1 MFQKLV
7 TQQRLTSL
15 HYLGTL
21 LLVIGMPSS
30 KVLMSLGTMVLA
42 LVFVLG
48 FQLRTTITSFRANKL
63 LVPLLAFVF
72 IHLISLVWTSNFTYA
87 ADDLRIKVPLLL
99 LPIFYTVRPIQKANI
114 QTIFLGLFVLTVVA
128 ISGYNFLAYQGI
140 IGNYTYIDFRE
151 MSLFGSHIRF
161 GLMVAFAA
169 GICLIRFYK
178 TRWSIIAIVLFCWLS
193 YYTYYSQVVSGFIA
207 WLIVVFSIGFYT
219 IYKKSKTTAFLS
231 IILLLITVISFSS
244 FFVLK
249 STQISPAK
257 KQHYP
262 TQTSRGNHYFHDTLS
277 EKNKHGDPIMVNICE
292 VELREE
298 WSKVSKISYDGQD
311 LKHQFLKNT
320 LIRFMDS
327 KNLKKDGE
335 HFKQLSKSDIKAIE
349 KGIADVND
357 QKIGLL
363 SRLNGLN
370 YQLTNSSDPNGHSLL
385 QRIEYW
391 KTAIQIIQN
400 NWLIGVGVG
409 DVQNAFDKQYK
420 INHTLLTK
428 NNQLR
433 AHNSY
438 LTSWISFGILG
449 IGLFCW
455 MIIYFL
461 HYFTREKQV
470 LPILFMLIVM
480 ASFLLEDTLETQMGV
495 TFFAF
500 FYSFFFKKVPTPIS
514 PLS

>member
-7 TQQRLTSL
+7 PQQWLNSI
-15 HYLGTL
+15 HYIGTL

-42 LVFVLG
+42 LAFVLG
-48 FQLRTTITSFRANKL
+48 FHLKSTIKSFKANKL
-63 LVPLLAFVF
+63 LIPLLAFVI
-72 IHLISLVWTSNFTYA
+72 IHLISLAWTSNFAYA
-87 ADDLRIKVPLLL
+87 ADDLRIKIPLLL
-99 LPIFYTVRPIQKANI
+99 LPIFYTVRPIQKENI

-169 GICLIRFYK
+169 GICLATFYR
-178 TRWSIIAIVLFCWLS
+178 TRWSIIAIILFCWLS

-207 WLIVVFSIGFYT
+207 WLIVFVSIGFFI
-219 IYKKSKTTAFLS
+219 IYKKSKTSAFIS
-231 IILLLITVISFSS
+231 IILLLISIISFSC
-244 FFVLK
+244 FLVLK
-249 STQISPAK
+249 SRQISTAK
-257 KQHYP
+257 KQNYP
-262 TQTSRGNHYFHDTLS
+262 IQTSRGNKYFHDTLS
-277 EKNKHGDPIMVNICE
+277 ERNDDGDPIMVNICE

-298 WSKVSKISYDGQD
+298 WSKVSKIPYDGQD
-311 LKHQFLKNT
+311 LKYQLLKNT

-327 KNLKKDGE
+327 RNLKKDGE

-357 QKIGLL
+357 QNIGLL

-391 KTAIQIIQN
+391 KTAIQIIQK

-409 DVQNAFDKQYK
+409 DVQNAFDEHYK
-420 INHTLLTK
+420 VNHTLLTK

-449 IGLFCW
+449 IVVFCW
-455 MIIYFL
+455 MIIHFLYYFK
-461 HYFTREKQV
+461 REKQV
-470 LPILFMLIVM
+470 LPILFMLIIT

-500 FYSFFFKKVPTPIS
+500 YYSFFFKKVPTTIS
-514 PLS
+514 LLS

>member
-7 TQQRLTSL
+7 TQQRLTSI

-48 FQLRTTITSFRANKL
+48 FQLKTTITSFRANKL
-63 LVPLLAFVF
+63 LIPILAFVL
-72 IHLISLVWTSNFTYA
+72 IHLISLAWTSDFTYA

-99 LPIFYTVRPIQKANI
+99 LPVFYSVRPISKG
-114 QTIFLGLFVLTVVA
+114 TVKTVFLSLFVLTVFT
-128 ISGYNFLAYQGI
+128 ISMYNFLAFKGL
-140 IGNYTYIDFRE
+140 IGKYTYLDFRE

-169 GICLIRFYK
+169 AICLTTFK
-178 TRWSIIAIVLFCWLS
+178 NTRWQTLAILLFCWLS
-193 YYTYYSQVVSGFIA
+193 FYTYYSQVFSGFIA
-207 WLIVVFSIGFYT
+207 WLIVVFSIGFYS

-231 IILLLITVISFSS
+231 VILLLITVISFSS
-244 FFVLK
+244 FFILK
-249 STQISPAK
+249 STQLSPAK
-257 KQHYP
+257 KQHYH
-262 TQTSRGNHYFHDTLS
+262 TQTSKGNHYFHDTLS
-277 EKNKHGDPIMVNICE
+277 EKNEHGDPIMVNICE

-349 KGIADVND
+349 KGIANVND
-357 QKIGLL
+357 QNIGLL

-385 QRIEYW
+385 QRFEFW
-391 KTAIQIIQN
+391 KTSLQIIKD

-409 DVQNAFDKQYK
+409 DVQEAFRQQYK
-420 INHTLLTK
+420 TNQTILTK
-428 NNQLR
+428 EHQLR
-433 AHNSY
+433 AHNSF
-438 LTSWISFGILG
+438 LTSWVSFGI
-449 IGLFCW
+449 IGCLIFCW
-455 MIIYFL
+455 MVCYYLYYYASKKEI
-461 HYFTREKQV
+461 
-470 LPILFMLIVM
+470 LPILFGLILIS
-480 ASFLLEDTLETQMGV
+480 SFLFEDTLETQMGV
-495 TFFAF
+495 TLFAF
-500 FYSFFFKKVPTPIS
+500 FYSFFFERGQK
-514 PLS
+514 